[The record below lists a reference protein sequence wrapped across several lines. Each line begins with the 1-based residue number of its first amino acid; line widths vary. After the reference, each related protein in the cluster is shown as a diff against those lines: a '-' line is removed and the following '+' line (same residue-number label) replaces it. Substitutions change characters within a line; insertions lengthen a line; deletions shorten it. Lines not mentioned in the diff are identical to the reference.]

1 MNHAWIDA
9 LGWTATAVFVG
20 SYFFSRPSLL
30 RAVQMFG
37 AVLWITYGLLIGAS
51 PVIVANALVF
61 SAAAWTVFRAAPP
74 SSRAEQSSHPGGPPK
89 I

>member
-61 SAAAWTVFRAAPP
+61 SAAAWTVFR
-74 SSRAEQSSHPGGPPK
+74 SRTRAT
-89 I
+89 

>member
-37 AVLWITYGLLIGAS
+37 AVLWITYGLLIDAS

-61 SAAAWTVFRAAPP
+61 SAAAWTVFRTAPP
-74 SSRAEQSSHPGGPPK
+74 SSRAEHSSHPGGPPK